1 MPSDPSLG
9 LWPATS
15 SFPTPWSYLSESL
28 DFYSEFEQEEKA
40 EELKEG
46 AAVKKPEKR
55 WGLVNKD

>member
-9 LWPATS
+9 FWPAPHS
-15 SFPTPWSYLSESL
+15 PWSYLSESL

-46 AAVKKPEKR
+46 TAVKKPEKR

>member
-1 MPSDPSLG
+1 MPSDPSLS

-15 SFPTPWSYLSESL
+15 SLPTPWSYLSESL